1 VRVGSRPVGPG
12 FNWGLIVPV
21 SSGVVGALGLAML
34 VCAAHAL
41 VVDDGTAQT
50 FGVSGGALIA
60 AAAAAGTSVSRRF
73 RQLPLRTRDT
83 FLAVTLAWLA
93 AAAAGAI
100 PFMVE
105 GTFPRFVDAM
115 FESMSGFTTTGATL
129 LDDVDAQ
136 PDSILLWRSLSQWL
150 GGVGIVVLVV
160 GIAPAAGL
168 GTQRVF
174 HAETSGVTAERLTP
188 RIAETAKIIWGL
200 YLGLTAAGFIA
211 YTVVGMDAFD
221 AINHVMTSVASGGF
235 STHTASLAA
244 FDSTGVEMVAIVLM
258 IATGVN
264 YAFYW
269 RILRGRGIW
278 PQASEVRAYLLI
290 IAGSIAA
297 LTLSLEIGEHPGG
310 WRPLRDAAFSVSSV
324 ITTTGYTTADFDIWN
339 DFARAQLVLLM
350 IIGGCAGST
359 AGGVKVI
366 RVQLLAKTVAQEL
379 SRQLRPRAVFV
390 LRTRGKV
397 FSEDVRRS
405 VLGFFVLFAA
415 VGGVGTMAM
424 LVCGLDLLTAVTS
437 VAATLTLVGPG
448 LGQVGASENFQAV
461 PEAGRAVLTFL
472 MLAGRLEIFTVLVLL
487 TPAFW
492 RRNVA

>member
-1 VRVGSRPVGPG
+1 M
-12 FNWGLIVPV
+12 IVPV
-21 SSGVVGALGLAML
+21 SAGVVGACGLAML
-34 VCAAHAL
+34 VCAAYAL
-41 VVDDGTAQT
+41 AIDDGTVGT
-50 FGVSGGALIA
+50 FGISGLGLV
-60 AAAAAGTSVSRRF
+60 AAAGLSIALARRF

-93 AAAAGAI
+93 GTTAGAI
-100 PFMVE
+100 PFMLE
-105 GTFPRFVDAM
+105 GSLPRFVDAL

-129 LDDVDAQ
+129 LDDVDGQ
-136 PDSILLWRSLSQWL
+136 PRTILLWRSLTQWL

-160 GIAPAAGL
+160 AIAPAAGL
-168 GTQRVF
+168 ATQRVF

-200 YLGLTAAGFIA
+200 YLTLTAVGFLA
-211 YTVVGMDAFD
+211 YMLVGMDAFD

-235 STHTASLAA
+235 STHTASLAY
-244 FDSTGVEMVAIVLM
+244 FDSVGVELVAIVLM

-269 RILRGRGIW
+269 RILRGRGLW

-290 IAGSIAA
+290 IAASIAVI
-297 LTLSLEIGEHPGG
+297 TLSLYLGDHPGG
-310 WRPLRDAAFSVSSV
+310 WRPLRDAAFSVSSL

-339 DFARAQLVLLM
+339 DFARAHLLLLM
-350 IIGGCAGST
+350 VIGGCAGST

-366 RVQLLAKTVAQEL
+366 RVQLLAKTVTQEL
-379 SRQLRPRAVFV
+379 SRQIRPRAVFV

-405 VLGFFVLFAA
+405 VLGFFVVFVAVALF
-415 VGGVGTMAM
+415 GTMTM
-424 LVCGLDLLTAVTS
+424 LACGLDLLTSVTS

-448 LGQVGASENFQAV
+448 LGQVGASENFQVV

-472 MLAGRLEIFTVLVLL
+472 MLAGRLEVFTVLVLL